1 MIKMKKAMGVFFK
14 GFILNTN
21 MSVEV
26 MAQNRSVLQLEYIS
40 ALL

>member
-26 MAQNRSVLQLEYIS
+26 MAQNRFVLQLECIF